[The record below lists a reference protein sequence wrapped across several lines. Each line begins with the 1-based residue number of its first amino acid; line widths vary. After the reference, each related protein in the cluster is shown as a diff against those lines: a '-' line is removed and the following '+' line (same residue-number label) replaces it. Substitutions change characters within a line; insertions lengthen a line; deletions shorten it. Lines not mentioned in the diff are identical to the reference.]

1 MAKSNQ
7 FSRQPFERLPAT
19 GSGQAGQAIR
29 QQEAVYTFLIALGD
43 SSNDAIY
50 SPCRMIHE

>member
-29 QQEAVYTFLIALGD
+29 EQEAAYTFLIALGD

-50 SPCRMIHE
+50 SSCRMIHE